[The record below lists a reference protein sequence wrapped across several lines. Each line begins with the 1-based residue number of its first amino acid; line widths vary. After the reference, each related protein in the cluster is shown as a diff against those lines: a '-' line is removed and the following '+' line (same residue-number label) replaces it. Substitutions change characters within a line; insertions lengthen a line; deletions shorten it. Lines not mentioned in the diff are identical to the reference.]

1 MGTRK
6 AANKD
11 ILGHHLPYEFH
22 MLQGTHAMLA
32 NREHDTIIANALIE
46 SFCIHARLLIEFFE
60 NKQGC
65 KAKDFTDGTYAAAHL
80 ELLGHLKTKLN
91 TQIAHLTDKRTT
103 DPNDK
108 ITLDD
113 RSKLLAAL
121 AKEANNFATC
131 LAPAFQG
138 MFRPPALKTL
148 VIACGSAC
156 KKDPVSGVIGV

>member
-80 ELLGHLKTKLN
+80 ELLGHVKTKLN

-121 AKEANNFATC
+121 EKEANNFATC

-138 MFRPPALKTL
+138 IFTPPSLMTL
-148 VIACGSAC
+148 VIASSQPSATNHI
-156 KKDPVSGVIGV
+156 SSI